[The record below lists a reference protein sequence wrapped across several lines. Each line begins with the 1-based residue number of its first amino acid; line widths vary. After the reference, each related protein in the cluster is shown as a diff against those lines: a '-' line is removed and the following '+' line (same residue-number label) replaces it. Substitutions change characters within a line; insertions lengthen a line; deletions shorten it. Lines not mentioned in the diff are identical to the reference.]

1 MLKPEDSNKQLNRTF
16 VSKKPQL
23 GRELKQEDLEEEKEA
38 PHSPKAAA
46 SNYTKHR
53 IEVVQT
59 PEDKKKRKDLTSS
72 VDVGKHSEL
81 TSETIRKSELK
92 RNRLSLSN
100 SLIGFSINEVA
111 RTHRVKSEFNMSLTS
126 KINSG
131 QLFSTMNA
139 KMKIGGMIN
148 ENLLSEE
155 NNEDDNLSAHALS
168 FNSMLQTIRGKTE
181 FNL

>member
-1 MLKPEDSNKQLNRTF
+1 MISNISKLKEGISNNE
-16 VSKKPQL
+16 S
-23 GRELKQEDLEEEKEA
+23 EEVKNIQK
-38 PHSPKAAA
+38 SPKGVS

-53 IEVVQT
+53 IEVYQT
-59 PEDKKKRKDLTSS
+59 PDDKRKRKDLACS
-72 VDVGKHSEL
+72 VDVEKHSEL

-139 KMKIGGMIN
+139 KMKIGGMLN
-148 ENLLSEE
+148 ENLLTDQ
-155 NNEDDNLSAHALS
+155 NNDDDNLSAHALS
-168 FNSMLQTIRGKTE
+168 FSSMLHSIRGKTDI
-181 FNL
+181 NL